1 MRLTDLSHY
10 QADMPSC
17 NSNVHFASCVTPQMF
32 FFVCLQ
38 MFEAIRNRHFTTVF
52 DLLKKQATEL
62 QTVSDVSFHMDESFQ
77 N

>member
-1 MRLTDLSHY
+1 
-10 QADMPSC
+10 MPSC
-17 NSNVHFASCVTPQMF
+17 NVHFASCVTPQAQMF

-77 N
+77 D